1 MQNEK
6 SGLEVSIHRIVI
18 VYESTLNQPVET
30 ALIFEFLISNKL

>member
-30 ALIFEFLISNKL
+30 ALFIEFLISNKL